1 MTQLAGRDVV
11 LVHSSRDR
19 ITSPQATQ
27 SLTTRARRAGAR
39 TCMVTVRGGDHAM
52 IRRAPAWHRLTTTLV
67 TGLLGTGSL
76 PEPVTAALG
85 LPPTAE
91 PTEGTLDLDR
101 LRPAGARP
109 DSSRAPDSGRAP
121 GVRAPGAGAPR
132 GGWAAPLRM
141 RCRVRPLTM
150 EVRRPIYGGGDPLQ
164 AEACGD
170 GMPSSFDP
178 ATVAALLDGNPAGVA
193 VLDANL
199 RYTYVNP
206 ALERLNGLRAGS
218 HLGRTFSEVLPELRG
233 QAAVLRNVLRDG
245 RPREQTISGRTWAA
259 ASSAPGSGAPP
270 TTGWRPA
277 GTCAG

>member
-1 MTQLAGRDVV
+1 MAPRTPSAAVLVLHGGYENGTEPPPPGLLNLPGTRMRPFVRALRRATRAPESAPESAPEGSSQEGGPEGGAGVLVRQVRYAHRGWNGSRADALHDALAALDALGEEAGGSGEAGGVPVVLLGHSMGARAALLAAGHPLVRGVVGLAPWCPPGDPVTQLAGRDVV

-101 LRPAGARP
+101 LRPR
-109 DSSRAPDSGRAP
+109 
-121 GVRAPGAGAPR
+121 R
-132 GGWAAPLRM
+132 G
-141 RCRVRPLTM
+141 
-150 EVRRPIYGGGDPLQ
+150 
-164 AEACGD
+164 
-170 GMPSSFDP
+170 
-178 ATVAALLDGNPAGVA
+178 PAG
-193 VLDANL
+193 LQ
-199 RYTYVNP
+199 P
-206 ALERLNGLRAGS
+206 S
-218 HLGRTFSEVLPELRG
+218 P
-233 QAAVLRNVLRDG
+233 
-245 RPREQTISGRTWAA
+245 
-259 ASSAPGSGAPP
+259 
-270 TTGWRPA
+270 
-277 GTCAG
+277 